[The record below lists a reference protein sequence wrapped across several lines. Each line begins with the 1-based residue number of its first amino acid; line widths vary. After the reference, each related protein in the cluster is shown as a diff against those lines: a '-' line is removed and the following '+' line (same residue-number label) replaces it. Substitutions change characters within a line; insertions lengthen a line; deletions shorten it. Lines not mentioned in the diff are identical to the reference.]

1 MTVRVERTFE
11 LNASPEDVWEFIAD
25 PTKRASAISVVTGY
39 EERGDV
45 TVWFVE
51 LPVLRRTVEVETRDV
66 ERRDGEYVKF
76 VGKSKVLTVT
86 GEHELAANDGDG
98 CTLTNTFVVE
108 GKFPGVEGFF
118 KRKFDEELDNLERE
132 LEERGHR

>member
-11 LNASPEDVWEFIAD
+11 LDASAEDVWEFIAD

-39 EERGDV
+39 EVRGDV

-51 LPVLRRTVEVETRDV
+51 LPVLRRTIEVETRDV

-86 GEHELAANDGDG
+86 GEHELTPTDDG

-118 KRKFDEELDNLERE
+118 ERKFDDELDNLERE
-132 LEERGHR
+132 LEERGHS

>member
-11 LNASPEDVWEFIAD
+11 LDASAEDVWEFIAD

-39 EERGDV
+39 EVRGDV

-51 LPVLRRTVEVETRDV
+51 LPVLRRTIEVETRDV

-86 GEHELAANDGDG
+86 GEHELTATDGG

-118 KRKFDEELDNLERE
+118 ERKFDDELDNLERE

>member
-11 LNASPEDVWEFIAD
+11 LDAPPEDVWEFIAD

-39 EERGDV
+39 EVRGDV

-51 LPVLRRTVEVETRDV
+51 LPVLRRTIEVETRDV

-86 GEHELAANDGDG
+86 GEHELAPTDGG
-98 CTLTNTFVVE
+98 CELTNTFVVE

-118 KRKFDEELDNLERE
+118 ERTFDDELDNLERE
-132 LEERGHR
+132 LEERGHS